1 MAGNNLNDVFKNIN
15 SYREQHQ
22 TADKAPLA
30 FPENDEPSLTPV
42 KDSKFRQILDKLPFM
57 NSPKRNIIYGIA
69 GIVLAAGL
77 VFAAFHAIVGPTAPR
92 SQHQETRAGVV
103 SSSESKKHH
112 QKTDKKKTDTKKSKD
127 DHKKKDDQKKA
138 ESKKPEQKKSEQKKQ
153 APKKTESKKPEQ
165 KQASRP
171 ASGNRQQPAST
182 NYQQNS
188 TNHQQPARQNNPA
201 PTQHRSQPANNGQ
214 NLNTDNGW
222 SMNNGG
228 NSTNDNGGSNSG
240 SGTMSDGVY
249 DGWDDDSR
257 VGIYNSNG
265 DLIN

>member
-15 SYREQHQ
+15 SYREQNQ

-30 FPENDEPSLTPV
+30 FPEDDEPQLTSA
-42 KDSKFRQILDKLPFM
+42 KDSKFRQIMNKLPFM
-57 NSPKRNIIYGIA
+57 NSPKRNLIYGIT
-69 GIVLAAGL
+69 GVVLAIGL
-77 VFAAFHAIVGPTAPR
+77 VFAAFHAIVGPTAPQPQR
-92 SQHQETRAGVV
+92 QETQAGVV

-112 QKTDKKKTDTKKSKD
+112 QKADKKKTDTKKSKD
-127 DHKKKDDQKKA
+127 DHKKKDDKKKA
-138 ESKKPEQKKSEQKKQ
+138 ESKKPEQKKSEQKNQ
-153 APKKTESKKPEQ
+153 APKKAESKKPEQ
-165 KQASRP
+165 KQAARP
-171 ASGNRQQPAST
+171 ASN
-182 NYQQNS
+182 
-188 TNHQQPARQNNPA
+188 NHQQPASNNHQQAQSRPA
-201 PTQHRSQPANNGQ
+201 PAQHHSSAPAQHRNQPANNGG
-214 NLNTDNGW
+214 NLNNDNGW

-228 NSTNDNGGSNSG
+228 NSDSNAGGSNSG

>member
-1 MAGNNLNDVFKNIN
+1 MAGNSLNDVFKNIN

-22 TADKAPLA
+22 TTDKAPLA
-30 FPENDEPSLTPV
+30 FPESDEPQLTRV
-42 KDSKFRQILDKLPFM
+42 KDSKFRQILNKLPFM
-57 NSPKRNIIYGIA
+57 NSPKRNLIYGIT
-69 GIVLAAGL
+69 GVVLAIGL
-77 VFAAFHAIVGPTAPR
+77 VFAAFHAIVGPTAPQP
-92 SQHQETRAGVV
+92 QHQETQAGVV

-127 DHKKKDDQKKA
+127 EQKKKDDKKKA
-138 ESKKPEQKKSEQKKQ
+138 ESKKPEQKKVEQKKQ
-153 APKKTESKKPEQ
+153 TPKKAESEKHEQ
-165 KQASRP
+165 KQATRP
-171 ASGNRQQPAST
+171 ASSNRQQPAST
-182 NYQQNS
+182 NRQQTQS
-188 TNHQQPARQNNPA
+188 RPA
-201 PTQHRSQPANNGQ
+201 PAQHHNSAPVQHHNQPTNNGG
-214 NLNTDNGW
+214 NSNNDNGW

-228 NSTNDNGGSNSG
+228 NSDNDNGGSNSG

>member
-22 TADKAPLA
+22 AADKAPLA
-30 FPENDEPSLTPV
+30 FPESDEPQLTRV
-42 KDSKFRQILDKLPFM
+42 KDSKFRQILNKLPFM
-57 NSPKRNIIYGIA
+57 NSPKRNLIYGIT
-69 GIVLAAGL
+69 GVVLAIGL
-77 VFAAFHAIVGPTAPR
+77 VFAAFHAIVGPTAPQP
-92 SQHQETRAGVV
+92 QHQETQAGVV

-112 QKTDKKKTDTKKSKD
+112 KKTDKKKTDAKKLKD
-127 DHKKKDDQKKA
+127 EQKKKDDKKKA

-153 APKKTESKKPEQ
+153 APNKAESKKPEQ
-165 KQASRP
+165 KQTTRP
-171 ASGNRQQPAST
+171 ASSNRQQPAS
-182 NYQQNS
+182 NNRQQTQS
-188 TNHQQPARQNNPA
+188 RPA
-201 PTQHRSQPANNGQ
+201 PAQHHNSAPAQRHDQPANNGG
-214 NLNTDNGW
+214 NSNNSNSW
-222 SMNNGG
+222 SMNNDG
-228 NSTNDNGGSNSG
+228 NSDNDNGGSNSG